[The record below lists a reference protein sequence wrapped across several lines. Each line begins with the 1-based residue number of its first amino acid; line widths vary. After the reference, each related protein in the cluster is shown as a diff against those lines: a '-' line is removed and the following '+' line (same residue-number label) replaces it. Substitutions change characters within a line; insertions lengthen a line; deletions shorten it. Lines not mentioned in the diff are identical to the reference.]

1 MRKLT
6 IRAKITIWYA
16 SLFLVLILLFSFFI
30 YSSIS
35 KILYKNVLDLA
46 KADAD
51 QVVSILR
58 IEGSNIKF
66 DNPYK
71 IIATNTYFVV
81 FNKDGN
87 AGLKNEIVP
96 EIVKLPIENEAVR
109 YISVDKNNW
118 LVYDEPLYFGKE
130 VIGWI
135 RISRSLNS
143 LISMLNNLKLLIF
156 VSVPVYILIAS
167 FGGLFL
173 ANRALKPINDITKTA
188 SRISNE
194 NLTQRL
200 KLPKT
205 NDEVG
210 RLSITFN
217 QMLEKLETAFKR
229 ERQFMS
235 DASHELRTPI
245 TVISA
250 QAQEALSG
258 NKKVKEY
265 KEALN
270 LILNESK
277 KMSFLIS
284 QLLLL
289 HKSDEGKY
297 KLNFELLDL
306 NMIIEEITKEFENI
320 AKEKNIKI
328 NFISNKDI
336 KLKADQTLITRLV
349 VNLVNNAIKYGRD
362 NGNVVIKIPSDNES
376 VFIEVM
382 DDGIGISEEDIP
394 YIFDRFYQ
402 TDKSRSNQG
411 TGLGLAI
418 SKWIVEQHNG
428 EIKVESSLGKG
439 TKFTVKLP
447 LNPAV

>member
-143 LISMLNNLKLLIF
+143 LIRDRK
-156 VSVPVYILIAS
+156 SVV
-167 FGGLFL
+167 
-173 ANRALKPINDITKTA
+173 
-188 SRISNE
+188 
-194 NLTQRL
+194 
-200 KLPKT
+200 
-205 NDEVG
+205 
-210 RLSITFN
+210 
-217 QMLEKLETAFKR
+217 
-229 ERQFMS
+229 
-235 DASHELRTPI
+235 
-245 TVISA
+245 
-250 QAQEALSG
+250 
-258 NKKVKEY
+258 
-265 KEALN
+265 
-270 LILNESK
+270 
-277 KMSFLIS
+277 
-284 QLLLL
+284 
-289 HKSDEGKY
+289 
-297 KLNFELLDL
+297 
-306 NMIIEEITKEFENI
+306 
-320 AKEKNIKI
+320 
-328 NFISNKDI
+328 
-336 KLKADQTLITRLV
+336 
-349 VNLVNNAIKYGRD
+349 
-362 NGNVVIKIPSDNES
+362 
-376 VFIEVM
+376 
-382 DDGIGISEEDIP
+382 
-394 YIFDRFYQ
+394 
-402 TDKSRSNQG
+402 
-411 TGLGLAI
+411 
-418 SKWIVEQHNG
+418 
-428 EIKVESSLGKG
+428 
-439 TKFTVKLP
+439 
-447 LNPAV
+447 